1 MPTIADLEHEL
12 NQNTKA
18 PPVEAVLAKFRFDGV
33 DALAKK
39 TGRNVIAYYSAFMTR
54 RVQGIDIS
62 DTDINAFMNVVNGM
76 DRKKGLDLVLHTP
89 GGGITA
95 TEHLVHY
102 LRDLFGTDIRCIVP
116 QAAFSAGTMIAC
128 ATREILMGRQ
138 SCLGPIDP
146 QFNGFPCHGIIEEFK
161 EAVSQIRNDP
171 SYIAVWRPVIEQ
183 YKPTFLGECQ
193 KAIEMSNE
201 FVGDWLRTGMFAGD
215 PHAKAKAKKIV
226 DKLGNHAY
234 TKTHDRHI
242 PAGEAEKL
250 GLKIKRIED
259 DQDLQE
265 KVLTLHHAFMLTFE
279 RTKLVKI
286 VLGDNGRQ
294 YLAGG

>member
-12 NQNTKA
+12 NQHTKA
-18 PPVEAVLAKFRFDGV
+18 PPVESVLAKFRFDGV

-54 RVQGIDIS
+54 GDQAVDIS
-62 DTDINAFMNVVNGM
+62 DTDINAFMNVVHGM

-146 QFNGFPCHGIIEEFK
+146 QFRGYPCHGIIEEFK
-161 EAVSQIRNDP
+161 EAVSQIRTDP

-201 FVGDWLRTGMFAGD
+201 FVRDWLRTGMFAGD
-215 PHAKAKAKKIV
+215 RRAKSKAKKIV
-226 DKLGNHAY
+226 DKLGDHSY
-234 TKTHDRHI
+234 TKMHARHI
-242 PAGEAEKL
+242 PASDAEKL
-250 GLKIKRIED
+250 GLKIKMIED